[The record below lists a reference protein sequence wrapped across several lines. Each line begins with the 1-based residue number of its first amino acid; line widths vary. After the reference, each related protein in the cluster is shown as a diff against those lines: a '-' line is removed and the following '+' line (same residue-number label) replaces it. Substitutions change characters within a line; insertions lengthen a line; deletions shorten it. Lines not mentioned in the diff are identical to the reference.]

1 MAGFPEGGA
10 RIGGKMQEKEIEKYL
25 IDKTAEM
32 GGMALK
38 FVSPGC
44 TGVPDRV
51 VILPGGKIGFL
62 ELKAP
67 GKKPRKEQSHRIRQL
82 RELGCKAWFADSRA
96 EVDWFLSGLVG
107 GPQFPAGIAEKLP
120 GPSDPA
126 GSRETEERQ

>member
-1 MAGFPEGGA
+1 MGQVPGNKRG
-10 RIGGKMQEKEIEKYL
+10 RIGGEMREKEIEKYL
-25 IDKTAEM
+25 ADLVTAQ

-67 GKKPRKEQSHRIRQL
+67 GGKPRKEQAYRIRQL
-82 RELGCKAWFADSRA
+82 RELGCRAGFADSR
-96 EVDWFLSGLVG
+96 EDINRFLYSMATGIPVREG
-107 GPQFPAGIAEKLP
+107 MSGPQ
-120 GPSDPA
+120 
-126 GSRETEERQ
+126 ETEGER